1 MATKSTEGRQWERIH
16 STTPLDVVAGKR
28 HKQRQ
33 SRLQDV
39 VFQNACI
46 LADIEPTKRQARK
59 WNVGRGIALRF
70 KNQAKAL

>member
-1 MATKSTEGRQWERIH
+1 MATKGIEGRQWERIH
-16 STTPLDVVAGKR
+16 NTVPLDVVAEKR
-28 HKQRQ
+28 YRQRKGIM
-33 SRLQDV
+33 LDT

-70 KNQAKAL
+70 KNQAKQL